1 MITVKLIYR
10 HTDTFPD
17 DGDNIVNEIQQY
29 LFFHFLF
36 QIVTFYTFPAIL
48 TDTLL
53 MQNFWHLFL
62 IIIREYIIKFKKNCI
77 IIGPMPKYN
86 WNNRPSTT
94 KKKKSKKTDTD
105 DRLVNLT
112 AQLLPL
118 LDSYKYVNKN
128 ERDDDA
134 CPDKIIFE
142 MHI

>member
-1 MITVKLIYR
+1 
-10 HTDTFPD
+10 
-17 DGDNIVNEIQQY
+17 
-29 LFFHFLF
+29 
-36 QIVTFYTFPAIL
+36 
-48 TDTLL
+48 
-53 MQNFWHLFL
+53 
-62 IIIREYIIKFKKNCI
+62 
-77 IIGPMPKYN
+77 MPKYN

-94 KKKKSKKTDTD
+94 KKKKSKKTDTDTD

-128 ERDDDA
+128 ERDDDV